1 MPITE
6 TDIDKLAALAQLE
19 ITDDER
25 RQLTTQVAAI
35 ITYVEQLNE
44 LDTGGVEPSTGG
56 FTDEGART
64 HATRNDTVQPSLG
77 QQAAL
82 DQAPDPHAGFFRVP
96 KIVGSEQ

>member
-44 LDTGGVEPSTGG
+44 LDTSGVEPSTGG
-56 FTDEGART
+56 FTPEGTRT
-64 HATRNDTVQPSLG
+64 DATRDDTVQPSLG
-77 QQAAL
+77 QQTAL
-82 DQAPDPHAGFFRVP
+82 DQAPDPFAGHFRVP
-96 KIVGSEQ
+96 KII